1 MGYTN
6 QFALRLFNL
15 VMQATQYIFGAFG
28 VVVLHKADVEAS
40 GFLEGFLIVALE
52 EEASVVTEDFGL
64 DKENIR
70 DAGGRYLHE

>member
-6 QFALRLFNL
+6 QFSLRLFNL

-28 VVVLHKADVEAS
+28 VVVLHKIYIQAS
-40 GFLEGFLIVALE
+40 GFLEGFLIVAFK
-52 EEASVVTEDFGL
+52 EEASVITEDFGL

-70 DAGGRYLHE
+70 DASGRYLHE